1 MSAHPNPHT
10 PRPGCVAALF
20 RATVR
25 ELVRE
30 RAFLVLTLIVAPL
43 FILVYRLIF
52 LQGMIVYRI
61 GMVDAGTGGISALLS
76 TRLSAQLEE
85 NPELSY
91 SDGSSLFDLRTY
103 PTREAGERAIRNR
116 DIYVLVIPGAGQAR
130 VTLAGDFSDPYY
142 LLASTALRAALE
154 DAFAGLV
161 GLSSPLKFETSA
173 LGFSGKKTPFE
184 NYVPGLIVVSS
195 LAGIY
200 LFSLALARERE
211 NLAGVRYRLAGLPVS
226 ALVAGKGAA
235 FILLSS
241 LSSLLAFASAYALG
255 FGSPGGMAADL
266 CAGLAFCVLCSV
278 AVVGIAFAVAAFAR
292 NSFEALSL
300 ATFPFFLTVF
310 FSGSVYP
317 LPEFPL
323 LTIAG
328 AEIRLFDF
336 LPSTHAVRGLR
347 RTLTFGLAEAG
358 PEAFLS
364 LAVLALIAAICL
376 IIGGQFYKRRV
387 LEER

>member
-1 MSAHPNPHT
+1 MSTHPT
-10 PRPGCVAALF
+10 PRVHRPGCVAALF
-20 RATVR
+20 KSTIR

-61 GMVDAGTGGISALLS
+61 GVVDAGTGGISALLS
-76 TRLSAQLEE
+76 AQLEE
-85 NPELSY
+85 NPGLSY
-91 SDGSSLFDLRTY
+91 SDGSSLFELRTY

-116 DIYVLVIPGAGQAR
+116 DIYVLVIPGASQAR

-142 LLASTALRAALE
+142 LLASTALKAALE
-154 DAFAGLV
+154 DAFSGLT
-161 GLSSPLKFETSA
+161 GESSSLTFDASA
-173 LGFSGKKTPFE
+173 TGFSGKKTPFE

-200 LFSLALARERE
+200 LFSLVLARERE

-226 ALVAGKGAA
+226 TLVTGKGAA

-241 LSSLLAFASAYALG
+241 LSSLLAFTSAYTLG

-266 CAGLAFCVLCSV
+266 CAGLAFCVLCSA
-278 AVVGIAFAVAAFAR
+278 AVVGMAFAVAAFAR
-292 NSFEALSL
+292 NIFEALSL

-310 FSGSVYP
+310 FSGAVYP

-328 AEIRLFDF
+328 TEIRLFDF

-358 PEAFLS
+358 PEALLS
-364 LAVLALIAAICL
+364 LAALALITAL
-376 IIGGQFYKRRV
+376 SLLFGGLLYKRRV
-387 LEER
+387 LEGK